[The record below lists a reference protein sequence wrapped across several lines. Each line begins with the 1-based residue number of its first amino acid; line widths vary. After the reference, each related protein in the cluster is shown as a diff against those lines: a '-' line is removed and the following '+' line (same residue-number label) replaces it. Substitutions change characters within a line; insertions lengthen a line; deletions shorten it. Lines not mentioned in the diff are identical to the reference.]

1 MSNRKSY
8 NFHTVL
14 LQPNV
19 WSVSNC
25 YDAVMQ
31 NSQEDANIKYQSEKN
46 EALLDRDQPKLL
58 TLCTLAHN

>member
-1 MSNRKSY
+1 M
-8 NFHTVL
+8 L

-58 TLCTLAHN
+58 T